1 MGGGEVGGEA
11 GEGCGRFGELVQCSG
26 WYQQRWSP
34 HHHLTIKT
42 EDCFFDLKQYFT
54 LNSL

>member
-26 WYQQRWSP
+26 WYQERRSP

-42 EDCFFDLKQYFT
+42 EDCFFDLKEY
-54 LNSL
+54 LP